1 MEADLG
7 IDGWKL
13 GGSAAST
20 PPREVLVKFW
30 GNTGAGRKNCTR
42 ESTIG

>member
-30 GNTGAGRKNCTR
+30 GTQEQVGRIVRAKAP
-42 ESTIG
+42 